1 MKLNFVSMV
10 IVALLMGVA
19 AHGQVTI
26 TDADFPLVD
35 GMVVGVSDTSSFIG
49 VGTPGASQTWDFSA
63 YIPSKYD
70 TSTAA
75 SSTFTGNPL
84 FPTATFSSCAMA
96 AGFSMCSFGYK
107 NTSGMYMVGAEQNI
121 SVTGTSIHNMV
132 FMLPHN
138 QIFSFPF
145 TYAHTRSY
153 TYMQEQLA
161 EYTPASTYDSV
172 RTIYYRTV
180 DQDYNGWGTLITP
193 YGTYSAIRMQ
203 QIQSNIDT
211 TYNHTPGGSWVM
223 GATTSL
229 SHDTSYTWFAPGI
242 GIVAQ
247 ISGRMPHRYSFHLP
261 ATTTGTGLSEP
272 AHFEAFPNPV
282 KETLYLNSLATG
294 ADLWLSDVTG
304 RRLQSVIISG
314 SSNSVDMRPYEPGL
328 YLLQGTTSSGSPVRL
343 SIVKE

>member
-1 MKLNFVSMV
+1 MKLSTVFVFFAAM
-10 IVALLMGVA
+10 LLGSA
-19 AHGQVTI
+19 AHSQVTI

-35 GMVVGVSDTSSFIG
+35 GLVIGVSDTSSFIG

-63 YIPSKYD
+63 FIPTRLD

-75 SSTFTGNPL
+75 ASTFTGNPL
-84 FPTATFSSCAMA
+84 FPTATFSSCASA

-132 FMLPHN
+132 FMLPYN
-138 QIFSFPF
+138 QMFSFPF
-145 TYAHTRSY
+145 TYGHTRNYS
-153 TYMQEQLA
+153 YMQEQLA
-161 EYTPASTYDSV
+161 EYTPASPYDSV
-172 RTIYYRTV
+172 RTIYQRTV

-211 TYNHTPGGSWVM
+211 AYNHTPGGSWVM

-229 SHDTSYTWFAPGI
+229 SSDTSYTWFTPGI

-247 ISGRMPHRYSFHLP
+247 ISARMPHRYSFYKP
-261 ATTTGTGLSEP
+261 AGTTGVNSDVQANFT
-272 AHFEAFPNPV
+272 AFPNPV
-282 KETLYLNSLATG
+282 QEKLYINSAADG
-294 ADLWLSDVTG
+294 ADLWLIDITG
-304 RRLQSVIISG
+304 RSLDHVQMKGKVCSI
-314 SSNSVDMRPYEPGL
+314 DMRPYEPGL
-328 YLLQGTTSSGSPVRL
+328 YLLQGATVSGRPVRL
-343 SIVKE
+343 TIAKQ